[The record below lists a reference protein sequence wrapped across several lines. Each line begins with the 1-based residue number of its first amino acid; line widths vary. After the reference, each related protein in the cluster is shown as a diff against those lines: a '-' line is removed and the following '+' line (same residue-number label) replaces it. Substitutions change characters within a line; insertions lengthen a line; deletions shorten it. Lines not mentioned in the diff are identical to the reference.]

1 MVTLK
6 DPASFAFAQTTEP
19 PRDDMSGL
27 ESHVHVGGKWKRS
40 ISRLAECTDC
50 APRIRDRFDLTLEWI
65 PPLVHGRREPF
76 ASALSG
82 YGDFFGLLRTSRG
95 CR

>member
-65 PPLVHGRREPF
+65 PPLVHGRRT
-76 ASALSG
+76 ASGGYPQVDVLGMRCGLLSG
-82 YGDFFGLLRTSRG
+82 SM
-95 CR
+95 

>member
-65 PPLVHGRREPF
+65 GQVPGGGVALWSFGGGCQAVSAGR
-76 ASALSG
+76 
-82 YGDFFGLLRTSRG
+82 
-95 CR
+95 